1 MHAWPRF
8 YSLRLSFRFIF
19 TSSLVLSSLFLFLC
33 APAVAGTQ
41 WHYEVIGF
49 SPDGKYAAL
58 EQSGMVDGVGL
69 PDCFVELYDLDAN
82 TKNDI
87 RPAAPTGTARPMQ
100 TCDEAREYARDVFGN
115 YGIDSKHQGSN
126 LTLQQTD
133 PNAPADGAARVT
145 NMDFTF
151 KKKTCS
157 LKLYKKSDKGEN
169 PWGRAMIEW
178 NVGLSCGGEKER
190 MILSEKRSSFSVRIN
205 EARVAGDRLVLFPS
219 TTYQDFEEPGS
230 STGVIGIIIDQALP
244 AGVKLDMEVLGF
256 SDDDNYFGYWL
267 SGADARVK
275 KNRAELHVFS
285 TSNGEKVLKESE
297 TGPVNSDPKAVL
309 AKLKERMKGKLGE
322 LKLGN
327 DPGAEMYK
335 SGTATKTAFK
345 VAGIGEYQLRL
356 KTDKPAGRIDE
367 PTELILRRPNK
378 TEIILFQSPVGFRY
392 SLNTVRLSKSGGSL
406 AVVLKYSLIEQG
418 FEDRAYAVGLAPIKK

>member
-1 MHAWPRF
+1 MHAWSHCFLSQPALRF
-8 YSLRLSFRFIF
+8 LC
-19 TSSLVLSSLFLFLC
+19 TSALVLTSLFTA
-33 APAVAGTQ
+33 APAFAGTH
-41 WHYEVIGF
+41 WSHSVIGF

-69 PDCFVELYDLDAN
+69 PDCYVELYDLDAN
-82 TKNDI
+82 TKNDVH
-87 RPAAPTGTARPMQ
+87 PAAPAGTPPIMQ
-100 TCDEAREYARDVFGN
+100 TCDEAREYARDVLGN
-115 YGIDSKHQGSN
+115 YGIDEKRQGSS

-133 PNAPADGAARVT
+133 PSVPADAAARIT
-145 NMDFTF
+145 NIDFTF
-151 KKKTCS
+151 KNKTCR
-157 LKLYKKSDKGEN
+157 LKLYKKSDQGDN
-169 PWGRAMIEW
+169 PWGRTMIKW
-178 NVGLSCGGEKER
+178 NVGLSCGNEKER
-190 MILSEKRSSFSVRIN
+190 LVLPEEWSSFSVSIK
-205 EARVAGDRLVLFPS
+205 EARIVGDRLVLFPA

-230 STGVIGIIIDQALP
+230 STGVIGIVISQALP
-244 AGVKLDMEVLGF
+244 EGVKLDMEVLGF
-256 SDDDNYFGYWL
+256 SDDEKYFGYWL
-267 SGADARVK
+267 SGAEARVK

-327 DPGAEMYK
+327 DPGTEMYK

-345 VAGIGEYQLRL
+345 VAGSGEHQLRL
-356 KTDKPAGRIDE
+356 KTDKSAGGIDE
-367 PTELILRRPNK
+367 PTELVLRRPDK
-378 TEIILFQSPVGFRY
+378 TEINLFQSPVGFRY

-418 FEDRAYAVGLAPIKK
+418 FEDRAYAVSFAPIKK

>member
-58 EQSGMVDGVGL
+58 EQSGMVDGVGM

-82 TKNDI
+82 TKNDV
-87 RPAAPTGTARPMQ
+87 RPAAPAGTARPMQ

-115 YGIDSKHQGSN
+115 YGIDSKRQGTL
-126 LTLQQTD
+126 LTLQPDQSV
-133 PNAPADGAARVT
+133 PAGSSAPIT
-145 NMDFTF
+145 SMSFTH
-151 KKKTCS
+151 KSRSCG

-178 NVGLSCGGEKER
+178 NVGLSCGGEQER
-190 MILSEKRSSFSVRIN
+190 MILSEKRSSFSVSIN
-205 EARVAGDRLVLFPS
+205 EARVVGDRLVLFPS

-230 STGVIGIIIDQALP
+230 STGAIGIVIKQEPA

-256 SDDDNYFGYWL
+256 SDDEKYFSYWL
-267 SGADARVK
+267 SGADARAK
-275 KNRAELHVFS
+275 KSRAEFHLLS
-285 TSNGEKVLKESE
+285 TNRGEEVLKESE
-297 TGPVNSDPKAVL
+297 TGPADSDPKAVL

-322 LKLGN
+322 FKLGN
-327 DPGAEMYK
+327 DPGTEMYK

-345 VAGIGEYQLRL
+345 IAGNGEHQLRL
-356 KTDKPAGRIDE
+356 KTDKKAGNIDE
-367 PTELILRRPNK
+367 QTELVLRRPDK
-378 TEIILFQSPVGFRY
+378 TEINWIYASVGFRY

-418 FEDRAYAVGLAPIKK
+418 FEDRAYAVSFAPIRK